1 VLELPTVLV
10 VDDVPQNIR
19 LLEAILIPKGYDV
32 VRANNGEEALAALA
46 ERLPDVVLL
55 DIQMP
60 GIDGY
65 EVCRCI
71 RESERTSFLPVIMI
85 TASGGQEK
93 VKALE
98 AGADDFVLKPFDHPE
113 LLARVK
119 SLVRIKRFHDT
130 VAQQAAELRTWA
142 DTLERRVAEQ
152 VDEIERMGRLR
163 RFLSPEL
170 ADMVLASG
178 DGMLAP
184 HRREIAVLFCDLRG
198 FTAFSE
204 TAEPEEMMEVVGE
217 YHEILGGL
225 VKGYEATV
233 GGFAGDGAMVYWND
247 PVPVDDPAT
256 RAVRF
261 GADLCEQMVSVK
273 ARWNKLGHQ
282 LDVGVGVAQGYA
294 TLGMIGFEGRMDY
307 TPLGTVMNMAAR
319 LCAEAKGGEVLVN
332 QRACLAVDGQAQ
344 FEAVE
349 PLILKGFSKPVAASR
364 LLVRE

>member
-1 VLELPTVLV
+1 
-10 VDDVPQNIR
+10 
-19 LLEAILIPKGYDV
+19 
-32 VRANNGEEALAALA
+32 
-46 ERLPDVVLL
+46 
-55 DIQMP
+55 
-60 GIDGY
+60 
-65 EVCRCI
+65 
-71 RESERTSFLPVIMI
+71 
-85 TASGGQEK
+85 
-93 VKALE
+93 
-98 AGADDFVLKPFDHPE
+98 
-113 LLARVK
+113 
-119 SLVRIKRFHDT
+119 
-130 VAQQAAELRTWA
+130 
-142 DTLERRVAEQ
+142 
-152 VDEIERMGRLR
+152 
-163 RFLSPEL
+163 
-170 ADMVLASG
+170 
-178 DGMLAP
+178 
-184 HRREIAVLFCDLRG
+184 
-198 FTAFSE
+198 
-204 TAEPEEMMEVVGE
+204 MEVVGE

-282 LDVGVGVAQGYA
+282 LDVGVGVAQGFA